1 MPIAEYA
8 VGKKEREPMKN
19 QEAHEIC
26 KKHMYRYVSVT
37 MTSGVVYDGIVENVD
52 DDNLYLA
59 VPIGGMDQEQM
70 RAFLPYP
77 YPGYGYPYGYPGYGY
92 GYGFPRRRFARQ
104 ILPLAGLLALSLLP
118 YY

>member
-1 MPIAEYA
+1 
-8 VGKKEREPMKN
+8 MKH

-37 MTSGVVYDGIVENVD
+37 MNTGAVYDGIVENVD
-52 DDNLYLA
+52 DDHLYLA

-70 RAFLPYP
+70 RAFLPYS
-77 YPGYGYPYGYPGYGY
+77 YPGYGYGYPYGFPGYGFP

-118 YY
+118 YYY

>member
-1 MPIAEYA
+1 
-8 VGKKEREPMKN
+8 MKN

-37 MTSGVVYDGIVENVD
+37 LTGGAVYDGIVENVD

-59 VPIGGMDQEQM
+59 VPIGEMDQEQM
-70 RAFLPYP
+70 RAFLPYGYP
-77 YPGYGYPYGYPGYGY
+77 YPHYGYPYPYP
-92 GYGFPRRRFARQ
+92 GYGFPRRRFRRQ
-104 ILPLAGLLALSLLP
+104 ILPLAALLALSLLP